1 MRAVLISSKPLHN
14 VIDRVQ
20 GARLIF
26 RTNSTQILEPWW
38 DNYFLLRA
46 TWEADEYL
54 NIFDKNI
61 SSDFIYKNIALL
73 SLQKGQNRHL

>member
-1 MRAVLISSKPLHN
+1 MWAVLTSSKPLHN

-20 GARLIF
+20 GARLILW
-26 RTNSTQILEPWW
+26 TNSTQIHEPWW

-46 TWEADEYL
+46 TWEAVEYL